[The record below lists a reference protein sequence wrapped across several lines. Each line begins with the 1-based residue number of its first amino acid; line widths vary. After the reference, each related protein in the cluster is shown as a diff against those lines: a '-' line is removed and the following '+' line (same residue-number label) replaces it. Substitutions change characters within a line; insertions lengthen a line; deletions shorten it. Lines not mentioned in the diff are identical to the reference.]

1 MPASR
6 ASSPVTSQE
15 VASGGRHPRSVKSGA
30 VRHPRQRPMKRPM
43 NSKTAIACAALCL
56 ASASTSAALRDY
68 VYTADWTD
76 GLLAGQQA
84 RGRFTVNEEVFQ
96 PSDPQD
102 VPVPIISNFTGTPL
116 PAQAVASPSSGISF
130 CDVLV
135 ATNSCG
141 INPALNSRQTV
152 ITFLSGMH
160 GNVFTYIPPDQ
171 YPPNLPPFAIPPS
184 QGFSTLTLVPAMA
197 VPEPGTYALLSMG
210 LAAVSLAR
218 QRHRKTLAD
227 R

>member
-1 MPASR
+1 
-6 ASSPVTSQE
+6 
-15 VASGGRHPRSVKSGA
+15 
-30 VRHPRQRPMKRPM
+30 MKRPM

-84 RGRFTVNEEVFQ
+84 RG
-96 PSDPQD
+96 
-102 VPVPIISNFTGTPL
+102 
-116 PAQAVASPSSGISF
+116 
-130 CDVLV
+130 
-135 ATNSCG
+135 
-141 INPALNSRQTV
+141 
-152 ITFLSGMH
+152 
-160 GNVFTYIPPDQ
+160 
-171 YPPNLPPFAIPPS
+171 
-184 QGFSTLTLVPAMA
+184 LVPAMA